1 MRYVAAFR
9 TYTWDEGVA
18 ELARR
23 FFAATPAA
31 RQVVLADE
39 TRGPLGITGYEVVS
53 HTEDTSNL
61 GLLVYP
67 AGNSLWYNVDYGL
80 YILRAALP
88 GYDYYLTSESDLA
101 VNTPLDAVV
110 REAAARQ
117 RDIVAHWMGPAT
129 PDWEW
134 SATAAGMFEHSMCS
148 LLFFMLLSARAI
160 DLLFHMR
167 RALTLEFQA
176 GRLATWPFCEIFVPS
191 LLRQAR
197 MNFAEIGEY
206 VADTQN
212 LRLRP
217 RLLLSEAAANRPG
230 SLAHSVLA
238 RPTYIR
244 AVIKEHPP
252 RDWFAPASP
261 LRHALREIDLAEYA
275 PALCAAFAQAGDEAG
290 LARFR
295 QAAQSAPPGW
305 VMAPNTSI

>member
-9 TYTWDEGVA
+9 TYTWDDGVA

-53 HTEDTSNL
+53 HTEDTSGL

-101 VNTPLDAVV
+101 VNTPLDAIVHTI
-110 REAAARQ
+110 AARQ
-117 RDIVAHWMGPAT
+117 TDIVAHWVGPAA
-129 PDWEW
+129 PEWEW
-134 SATAAGMFEHSMCS
+134 YPTAAGLFAQPMGS
-148 LLFFMLLSARAI
+148 LLFFMLLSARAV
-160 DLLFHMR
+160 DLLFYMR
-167 RALTLEFQA
+167 RALTAAFQA
-176 GRLATWPFCEIFVPS
+176 GHLAAWPFCEIFVPS
-191 LLRQAR
+191 LLRQAG
-197 MNFAEIGEY
+197 MSFAEIGEF
-206 VADTQN
+206 ADTEN

-217 RLLLSEAAANRPG
+217 RLLLSEANANRPG

-238 RPTYIR
+238 RPAYIR
-244 AVIKEHPP
+244 AAIKEHPP

-261 LRHALREIDLAEYA
+261 LRHALRDIPVAEYA
-275 PALCAAFAQAGDEAG
+275 PLLSAAFTQAGDGAG
-290 LARFR
+290 LAQFIT
-295 QAAQSAPPGW
+295 ASQSLPPGC
-305 VMAPNTSI
+305 VMAPNTST

>member
-9 TYTWDEGVA
+9 TYTWDDGVA
-18 ELARR
+18 ALARR

-39 TRGPLGITGYEVVS
+39 TRGPLGITGYEVIS
-53 HTEDTSNL
+53 HTENTSNL
-61 GLLVYP
+61 GPLVYP

-101 VNTPLDAVV
+101 VNTPLDAIVQT
-110 REAAARQ
+110 AAARQ
-117 RDIVAHWMGPAT
+117 TDIVAHWVGPAT
-129 PDWEW
+129 PNWEW
-134 SATAAGMFEHSMCS
+134 YVTAAGMFEQSMAS
-148 LLFFMLLSARAI
+148 LLFFMILSARAI
-160 DLLFHMR
+160 DLLFYMR
-167 RALTLEFQA
+167 RALTVEFQA
-176 GRLATWPFCEIFVPS
+176 GRLASWPFCEIFVPS
-191 LLRQAR
+191 LLRQAG
-197 MNFAEIGEY
+197 MSFAEIGEF
-206 VADTQN
+206 VDTEN

-217 RLLLSEAAANRPG
+217 RILLTDAAANRPG

-238 RPTYIR
+238 RPAYIR

-252 RDWFAPASP
+252 RDWFAPASA
-261 LRHALREIDLAEYA
+261 LRHALREISAAEYA
-275 PALCAAFAQAGDEAG
+275 PLLCAAFAQAGDGEG

-305 VMAPNTSI
+305 VMAPNTSS